1 MHLGMPLHRTHF
13 LAAALAC
20 AVTAA
25 TLTGCAVGPD
35 YRRPDTASAASYKE
49 IPAGWKTAEPAD
61 RADRGPWWSIYD
73 DPRLSALM
81 DQLDASNQTVAQYA
95 AAYRQARALVAEAR
109 AAYFPTLGLSASAS
123 RSGQQFSRSGSLGST
138 GAGAGTRSG
147 VGNVFSAS
155 LDASWEPDLWGK
167 VSRTVAAQRAGE
179 QGAAADLAN
188 ARLSAQATLAQ
199 TYFQLRALDALQQ
212 LLDDTVSAYAEAL
225 KLTQNQYA
233 QGIVARSDVIQAQT
247 QWQSAQA
254 AAIDN
259 GVARAQDEHAIA
271 VLVGRSPSAFSIP
284 SIPLDAEPPSVPV
297 DVPSALLERRPD
309 IAAAE
314 RRTAAANE
322 QIGVAISAYFPS
334 LTLSA
339 QGGYQNSVL
348 SQLFTLPSRFW
359 SVGPELA
366 ATLFDAGLR
375 RAQTQAA
382 RAAYDSQVATYR
394 QTVLGAFQEVEDALA
409 SQRILAQEVV
419 IQRQAVDSAKQ
430 ALAIVTNE
438 YKAGTVAYVSVLTAQ
453 TTAFSAEQK
462 LANLAGQRM
471 TSSVGLVKALG
482 GGWSVAQIDRE
493 NGGAAAPSGPASAA
507 SATQASG
514 AQAASASEGARSD

>member
-1 MHLGMPLHRTHF
+1 
-13 LAAALAC
+13 
-20 AVTAA
+20 
-25 TLTGCAVGPD
+25 
-35 YRRPDTASAASYKE
+35 
-49 IPAGWKTAEPAD
+49 
-61 RADRGPWWSIYD
+61 
-73 DPRLSALM
+73 
-81 DQLDASNQTVAQYA
+81 
-95 AAYRQARALVAEAR
+95 
-109 AAYFPTLGLSASAS
+109 
-123 RSGQQFSRSGSLGST
+123 
-138 GAGAGTRSG
+138 
-147 VGNVFSAS
+147 
-155 LDASWEPDLWGK
+155 LWGK
-167 VSRTVAAQRAGE
+167 LSRTVAAQEAGQ

-199 TYFQLRALDALQQ
+199 TYFQLRALDAMQK
-212 LLDDTVSAYAEAL
+212 LLDDTVSADEQAL

-271 VLVGRSPSAFSIP
+271 VLVGRSASAFSIP
-284 SIPLDAEPPSVPV
+284 SIPLDAQPPSIPV
-297 DVPSALLERRPD
+297 GVPSALLERRPD

-322 QIGVAISAYFPS
+322 QIGVAMAAYFPS

-348 SQLFTLPSRFW
+348 SKLFTLPSRFW
-359 SVGPELA
+359 SVGPDLA

-375 RAQTQAA
+375 RAQTEAA
-382 RAAYDSQVATYR
+382 RAAYDQQVAVYR

-409 SQRILAQEVV
+409 SQRILAQEMIV
-419 IQRQAVDSAKQ
+419 QRQAVDSAKQ

-438 YKAGTVAYVSVLTAQ
+438 YKAGTVAYVSVLNAQ
-453 TTAFSAEQK
+453 ATAFSAEQK

-471 TSSVGLVKALG
+471 ISSVGLVKALG
-482 GGWSVAQIDRE
+482 GGWSVARMDRE
-493 NGGAAAPSGPASAA
+493 QGDVAAPSARAS
-507 SATQASG
+507 SVSGSG
-514 AQAASASEGARSD
+514 AQAAAASTPVRSD

>member
-1 MHLGMPLHRTHF
+1 
-13 LAAALAC
+13 
-20 AVTAA
+20 V
-25 TLTGCAVGPD
+25 
-35 YRRPDTASAASYKE
+35 
-49 IPAGWKTAEPAD
+49 AEPAD
-61 RADRGPWWSIYD
+61 RADRGNWWSIYD
-73 DPRLSALM
+73 DARLSALM
-81 DQLDASNQTVAQYA
+81 AQLDASNQTIAQYA
-95 AAYRQARALVAEAR
+95 AAYRQARALVSEAR

-123 RSGQQFSRSGSLGST
+123 RSGQQFSRASSSSSSRGF
-138 GAGAGTRSG
+138 AGTSSG
-147 VGNVFSAS
+147 IANSFDVA

-167 VSRTVAAQRAGE
+167 VSRTVAAQKAGQ

-199 TYFQLRALDALQQ
+199 TYFQLRALDAMQK
-212 LLDDTVSAYAEAL
+212 LLDDTVNAYAQAL
-225 KLTQNQYA
+225 KLTQNQYS

-247 QWQSAQA
+247 QLQSAQA

-271 VLVGRSPSAFSIP
+271 VLVGQSPSTFSIP
-284 SIPLDAEPPSVPV
+284 PIPLDAQPPSIPV
-297 DVPSALLERRPD
+297 GVPSALLERRPD

-339 QGGYQNSVL
+339 QGGYESSIL
-348 SQLFTLPSRFW
+348 SKLFTLPSRFW
-359 SVGPELA
+359 SVGPDLA

-375 RAQTQAA
+375 HAQTEAA
-382 RAAYDSQVATYR
+382 RAAYDQQVAVYR

-409 SQRILAQEVV
+409 SQRILAQEIVV
-419 IQRQAVDSAKQ
+419 QRQAVDSAKQ

-462 LANLAGQRM
+462 LASLAGQRM
-471 TSSVGLVKALG
+471 VSSVGLVKALG
-482 GGWSVAQIDRE
+482 GGWSVAQADRE
-493 NGGAAAPSGPASAA
+493 DGTMAAPSAAASSSAA
-507 SATQASG
+507 GGQQAA
-514 AQAASASEGARSD
+514 AQAAAHATAAGAPMHSE